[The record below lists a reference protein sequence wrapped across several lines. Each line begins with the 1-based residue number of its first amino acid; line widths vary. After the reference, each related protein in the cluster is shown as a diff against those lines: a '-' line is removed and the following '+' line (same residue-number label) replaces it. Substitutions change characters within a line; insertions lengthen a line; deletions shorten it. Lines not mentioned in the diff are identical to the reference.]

1 MTYQNSTTTKRAKRK
16 RVALYLRVSTKRQT
30 VENQRLVLEEVA
42 ERAGWEIVEVYEDNG
57 VSGTKDSRPA
67 LDSMMADARRRR
79 FNMIAVFALDR
90 LGRSTQHLVNLSADL
105 QSLGI
110 DLYSHRQSIDTST
123 PTGKMFFTILT
134 AVSEFERDLIV
145 DRINAGLDRARAKGV
160 RLGRR
165 PGWRPEKRKGQDE
178 ILALHKAGVSVRKIA
193 ATVSVA
199 PGTVQKVI
207 AEHRRS

>member
-1 MTYQNSTTTKRAKRK
+1 MTKSNPTTSKAK
-16 RVALYLRVSTKRQT
+16 RVALYVRVSKKRQT

-42 ERAGWEIVEVYEDNG
+42 ERAGWEIVETYSDNG

-67 LDSMMADARRRR
+67 LDRMLADARRRR

-105 QSLGI
+105 QSMGI
-110 DLYSHRQSIDTST
+110 DLYSHRQAIDTST

-145 DRINAGLDRARAKGV
+145 ERINAGLDRARAEGTT
-160 RLGRR
+160 LGRK
-165 PGWRPEKRKGQDE
+165 PGLVKKTATKRVA
-178 ILALHKAGVSVRKIA
+178 ILQLRAEGVSLRKIA
-193 ATVSVA
+193 AEVGLA
-199 PGTVQKVI
+199 KGTVMKVLN
-207 AEHRRS
+207 ESRS